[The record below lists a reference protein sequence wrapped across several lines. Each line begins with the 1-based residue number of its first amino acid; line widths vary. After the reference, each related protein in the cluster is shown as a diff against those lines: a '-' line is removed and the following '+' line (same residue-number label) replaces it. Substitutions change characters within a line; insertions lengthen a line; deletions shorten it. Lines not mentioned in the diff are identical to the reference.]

1 MLIQINL
8 MKRLS
13 LYVFLVLMFLSINNL
28 KANELFG
35 IRLGDNIDNY
45 KIIDKSTDNSVRIDP
60 PLPNENFWRYLIYF
74 LDDGTIYMIIAA
86 NKEKFDNLTNC
97 LSEMKI
103 YFEIV
108 EERLNKIATQHH
120 KWDKQKNPLLMILY
134 KKKNSID
141 DFIYTFSVL
150 CPNNEGNMIL
160 EDFKLNVKSKKEQ
173 KDKLDKTGLQ

>member
-1 MLIQINL
+1 
-8 MKRLS
+8 MKKLF

-74 LDDGTIYMIIAA
+74 LDDGTIYMITAT

-120 KWDKQKNPLLMILY
+120 KWDKQKDAMLMILY